1 MSQTPQLKLQG
12 GWFAAGAPL
21 LQAMEAVSDGAFK
34 LFVYLCLKADRS
46 TGELSVSPTQLA
58 RALRKSRRSLFTYL
72 GELQSRGLLRLSLAH
87 NQHERTHIQIRQA
100 FWPYQRSLVQ
110 EPEAA
115 ESQYVDQVA
124 RLLLGCARK
133 HVAWLNGHTGGPITS
148 LSYFEPLIQE
158 VQKQPVSDHYWDYL
172 KSRLKTLR
180 QQWKQQSA
188 EANFASATHSAK
200 ERRDAAFSTKETHGD
215 GLKPATSEMIIN
227 LQRRFAPTRPVCSG
241 FGGRFHRNTHLS

>member
-12 GWFAAGAPL
+12 GWFAGRCSVAAGDGGRQRRS
-21 LQAMEAVSDGAFK
+21 LQT

-124 RLLLGCARK
+124 RLLL
-133 HVAWLNGHTGGPITS
+133 
-148 LSYFEPLIQE
+148 
-158 VQKQPVSDHYWDYL
+158 
-172 KSRLKTLR
+172 
-180 QQWKQQSA
+180 
-188 EANFASATHSAK
+188 
-200 ERRDAAFSTKETHGD
+200 DAPG
-215 GLKPATSEMIIN
+215 
-227 LQRRFAPTRPVCSG
+227 V
-241 FGGRFHRNTHLS
+241 